1 MMSTNAPDRTQSRKW
16 LQYGAIMGLVAGL
29 IFAAFEMI
37 MAAILQGN
45 AFGPIRMIGAIVL
58 GQQAIDPAYSFATAI
73 LTGLVVHLV
82 LSTIYGLI
90 FGAIMMALPQGRQNR
105 MNVIWIATA
114 FGLLLWLANFY
125 VVAPLLFPWFTNA
138 NPLVQFVAHTF
149 FYGTALGLLLAS
161 RNDLIAFST
170 MTVEGRERRREQ
182 QAQQEARQG
191 R

>member
-1 MMSTNAPDRTQSRKW
+1 MSTNAPDRTQSRKW

-58 GQQAIDPAYSFATAI
+58 GQQAVDPAYSFATAI

-138 NPLVQFVAHTF
+138 NPIVQFVAHTF

-161 RNDLIAFST
+161 RKDLIAFST
-170 MTVEGRERRREQ
+170 MTGEGRERRREQ
-182 QAQQEARQG
+182 QAQRGARQG